1 MSPPDRPPNP
11 AETLWARLAD
21 LTPARIG
28 LGRTGA
34 SQPTREV
41 LRFQLAHAAARDA
54 IHVPLDLASLEAEV
68 AALGCRSLSVR
79 SDATER
85 SVYLRRP
92 DLGRRLAPES
102 ARALGDEAKGCD
114 IVIVIGDGLSS
125 RAVAANAV
133 PLLAHLKAYA
143 AHWGLSLAP
152 VVLAQGARV
161 ALGDEIGQR
170 LGARLC
176 IMLIGERP
184 GLSAPDSLGAYMTF
198 GPRVGA
204 TDADRNCV
212 SNIRSGGLD
221 AVAAAYKIAWLV
233 RQAFALQLS
242 GTQLKDESDREA
254 DPEIL
259 RVGGPEKGARAE

>member
-1 MSPPDRPPNP
+1 MSAPDPRPSP
-11 AETLWARLAD
+11 AEALWARLAD

-41 LRFQLAHAAARDA
+41 LRFQQAHAAARDA
-54 IHVPLDLASLEAEV
+54 IHVPLDLASLEAQV
-68 AALGCRSLSVR
+68 AGLGCRSISVR

-92 DLGRRLAPES
+92 DLGRRLSPES
-102 ARALGDEAKGCD
+102 VGLLDGDEAKGCD

-133 PLLAHLKAYA
+133 PLLAHLVAYA
-143 AHWGLSLAP
+143 THFRLSMAP
-152 VVLAQGARV
+152 VILAEGTRV

-184 GLSAPDSLGAYMTF
+184 GLSAPDSLGAYITY
-198 GPRVGA
+198 GPRIGA
-204 TDADRNCV
+204 SDADRNCV
-212 SNIRSGGLD
+212 SNIRAGGLD
-221 AVAAAYKIAWLV
+221 AVAAAYRIAWLI
-233 RQAFALQLS
+233 RQAFALRFS
-242 GTQLKDESDREA
+242 GTRLKDESDREA
-254 DPEIL
+254 NPEVL
-259 RVGGPEKGARAE
+259 RVGGS

>member
-1 MSPPDRPPNP
+1 MSTPDRRPGP
-11 AETLWARLAD
+11 AETLWAKLAD

-54 IHVPLDLASLEAEV
+54 IHVPLDLASLEEQV
-68 AALGCRSLSVR
+68 AALGCEALPLR

-92 DLGRRLAPES
+92 DLGRRLSPES
-102 ARALGDEAKGCD
+102 AALLDAQEGKGCD
-114 IVIVIGDGLSS
+114 IVIVVADGLSS

-143 AHWGLSLAP
+143 AHFGLSLAP
-152 VVLAQGARV
+152 VVVAQGARV

-170 LGARLC
+170 LGAKLC

-184 GLSAPDSLGAYMTF
+184 GLSAPDSLGAYITF
-198 GPRVGA
+198 APRVGA
-204 TDADRNCV
+204 SDADRNCV

-221 AVAAAYKIAWLV
+221 AVAAGYKIAWLV
-233 RQAFALQLS
+233 RQAFALLLS
-242 GTQLKDESDREA
+242 GTRLKDESDREA
-254 DPEIL
+254 DPEVL
-259 RVGGPEKGARAE
+259 RVAGF

>member
-1 MSPPDRPPNP
+1 VSPPDRRPGP
-11 AETLWARLAD
+11 ADTLWARLAD

-54 IHVPLDLASLEAEV
+54 IHVPLDLERLEAEV
-68 AALGCRSLSVR
+68 AALGCRTLSVR

-92 DLGRRLAPES
+92 DLGRRLSPEDA
-102 ARALGDEAKGCD
+102 ARLNAEAEQGRD
-114 IVIVIGDGLSS
+114 LVIVIGDGLSS

-133 PLLAHLKAYA
+133 PVLAHLKAYA
-143 AHWGLSLAP
+143 AHWGLGFAP

-184 GLSAPDSLGAYMTF
+184 GLSAPDSLGAYLTF
-198 GPRVGA
+198 GPRIGA

-221 AVAAAYKIAWLV
+221 VVAAAYKIAWLV

-242 GTQLKDESDREA
+242 GTRLKDESDREA

-259 RVGGPEKGARAE
+259 RVEVPR

>member
-1 MSPPDRPPNP
+1 MSAPDRRSGTVE
-11 AETLWARLAD
+11 ALWLELAD

-28 LGRTGA
+28 LGRVGA

-68 AALGCRSLSVR
+68 AAVGCRSVPVR

-92 DLGRRLAPES
+92 DLGRRLSPAS
-102 ARALGDEAKGCD
+102 AASLDAAGGRGCD
-114 IVIVIGDGLSS
+114 IVVVIGDGLSS
-125 RAVAANAV
+125 RAVAGQAV
-133 PLLAHLKAYA
+133 PLLAHLRAYA
-143 AHWGLSLAP
+143 AHGGLSLAP
-152 VVLAQGARV
+152 VVLAEGARV
-161 ALGDEIGQR
+161 ALGDEIGER

-184 GLSAPDSLGAYMTF
+184 GLSAPDSLGAYITF
-198 GPRVGA
+198 APRIG
-204 TDADRNCV
+204 TSDANRNCV
-212 SNIRSGGLD
+212 SNIRAGGLD
-221 AVAAAYKIAWLV
+221 TVAAAYKISWLM
-233 RQAFALQLS
+233 RQAFALKLS
-242 GTQLKDESDREA
+242 GTRLKDESDQEA

-259 RVGGPEKGARAE
+259 RVGGMA